1 MVLVPKI
8 VAARLELLR
17 REVNGGRRFSTAF

>member
-1 MVLVPKI
+1 VVSVPKI
-8 VAARLELLR
+8 VAVRLELLR